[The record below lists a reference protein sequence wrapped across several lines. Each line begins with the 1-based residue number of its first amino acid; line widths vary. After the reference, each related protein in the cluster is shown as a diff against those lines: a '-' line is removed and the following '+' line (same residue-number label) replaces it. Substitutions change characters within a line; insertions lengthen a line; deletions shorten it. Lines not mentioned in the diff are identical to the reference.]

1 MKAANKQFQIRK
13 GLAQVRHTQIL
24 KNNFFLGC
32 SLFIFA
38 YTELWQARA
47 TLWLWHMGSRVWTQS
62 SWCTGL
68 VAPWPVGSYSSQ
80 TRERTHVPCTG
91 RQVLNHWT
99 TRELPFIT
107 FQKSYL
113 MKKSSQLRH
122 FTMKNQGTG
131 KIGYNK
137 TSHEVGFMYI

>member
-24 KNNFFLGC
+24 ENNSFLGC

-38 YTELWQARA
+38 YAELWQARA
-47 TLWLWHMGSRVWTQS
+47 TLWLWHMGSRVWTQKLR
-62 SWCTGL
+62 CTGL
-68 VAPWPVGSYSSQ
+68 VAPWPVGSYSFQ
-80 TRERTHVPCTG
+80 TRARTPVPCTG

-99 TRELPFIT
+99 TREVPFT
-107 FQKSYL
+107 TSQKSYL

-122 FTMKNQGTG
+122 FAVKNQGTG

-137 TSHEVGFMYI
+137 TSHEVESMYI